1 MSEGWHL
8 DRQGV
13 RAMSHRAC
21 WINRLAVLAL
31 AMLVGA
37 GCAPDALSFS
47 YSDLP
52 AGDALRGAALFDRPV
67 DGAAACSACHA
78 ADTQRRAG
86 PPLAGYGQAAAA
98 RVPDEDPA
106 EYTFYSIIRPSRY
119 VVRGYSNTMPSDY
132 DKRLS
137 QQQIADL
144 IAYLLTL

>member
-1 MSEGWHL
+1 MS
-8 DRQGV
+8 R
-13 RAMSHRAC
+13 RAC
-21 WINRLAVLAL
+21 WINCLAL
-31 AMLVGA
+31 LVPALLVGV

-52 AGDALRGAALFDRPV
+52 AGDVARGAALFDQPV
-67 DGAAACSACHA
+67 NGAAACSACHA
-78 ADTQRRAG
+78 AGTERRAG
-86 PPLAGYGQAAAA
+86 PPLAGYGQSAGA

-144 IAYLLTL
+144 IAYLLSL

>member
-21 WINRLAVLAL
+21 WINRLALLAL
-31 AMLVGA
+31 ALLVGA
-37 GCAPDALSFS
+37 GCAPDAISFS
-47 YSDLP
+47 YGDLP
-52 AGDALRGAALFDRPV
+52 AGDAAPGAALFDRPV
-67 DGAAACSACHA
+67 NGAAACSACHA
-78 ADTQRRAG
+78 AGTERRAG
-86 PPLAGYGQAAAA
+86 PPLAGYGQIAGA

-106 EYTFYSIIRPSRY
+106 VYTFYSIIRPSRY